1 MTDESK
7 TRRCLCCYQPLHD
20 GETDYHETD
29 YHPRCAKRFFGQS
42 VAPQLPYTRKDIGKL
57 AQVVVESR
65 TTVTGV
71 QAKLSMDLEHDA
83 YGRAQRLTIVGV
95 MGRYILKPQTE
106 RFECLPEI
114 EDLTMHL
121 AEIARIPTVPHALIR
136 FQDGELNY
144 ITRRIDRTDDG
155 RKLPMEDMCQLAGK
169 LTEQKYQGSYEL
181 IAKLIHRYSSVAR
194 LDIVNFWEQVV
205 FSWIVGNADMH
216 LKNFS
221 LISEKPGKYVLT
233 PTYDQ
238 VSTAI
243 VMPEDTDQLALPLNG
258 FQKKLLSMDFAQA
271 MEASGLNKQMIQR
284 IFGRF
289 IPLKEKWF
297 ACIDSSFISE
307 RQKIQ
312 FKELISN
319 RLETLIKE

>member
-1 MTDESK
+1 M
-7 TRRCLCCYQPLHD
+7 RCLCCYQPLHE
-20 GETDYHETD
+20 GEVD
-29 YHPRCAKRFFGQS
+29 YHPRCAKRFFGQAT
-42 VAPQLPYTRKDIGKL
+42 APILPYTRKDINQL

-106 RFECLPEI
+106 QFERLPEI

-136 FQDGELNY
+136 FEDGELNY

-155 RKLPMEDMCQLAGK
+155 RKLPMEDMCQLAGR
-169 LTEQKYQGSYEL
+169 LTEQKYQGSYET
-181 IAKLIHRYSSVAR
+181 IAKMINRYSSVAR
-194 LDIVNFWEQVV
+194 LDLVNFWEQVV

-243 VMPEDTDQLALPLNG
+243 VMPEDTDELALPLNG
-258 FQKKLLSMDFAQA
+258 FQKKLLSMDFVQA
-271 MEASGLNKQMIQR
+271 MENTGLTTLMAQR
-284 IFGRF
+284 ILTRF
-289 IPLKEKWF
+289 TALREKWF
-297 ACIDSSFISE
+297 ACIDDSFISE
-307 RQKIQ
+307 TQKVQ
-312 FKELISN
+312 FKALITK
-319 RLETLIKE
+319 RIETIKSSF

>member
-1 MTDESK
+1 MK
-7 TRRCLCCYQPLHD
+7 KCLCCYQPLHD
-20 GETDYHETD
+20 GEVD
-29 YHPRCAKRFFGQS
+29 YHPRCAKRLFGQS
-42 VAPQLPYTRKDIGKL
+42 IAPSLPYTRKDIKKL

-83 YGRAQRLTIVGV
+83 NGRAQRLTIVGV

-106 RFECLPEI
+106 RFECLPEM

-136 FQDGELNY
+136 FADGELNY

-155 RKLPMEDMCQLAGK
+155 HKLPMEDMCQLAVK

-181 IAKLIHRYSSVAR
+181 IAKLIERYSSVPK

-221 LISEKPGKYVLT
+221 LYSEKSGRYVLT

-271 MEASGLNKQMIQR
+271 MEQSGLDGKMVQR
-284 IFGRF
+284 IFNRF
-289 IPLKEKWF
+289 IPLKDKWF
-297 ACIDSSFISE
+297 ACIDASFVSE
-307 RQKIQ
+307 QQKTQ

-319 RLETLIKE
+319 RIETLSMPYKINHNT

>member
-1 MTDESK
+1 MK
-7 TRRCLCCYQPLHD
+7 CLCCYQPLNE
-20 GETDYHETD
+20 GEKD
-29 YHPRCAKRFFGQS
+29 YHPRCAKRFFGQAT
-42 VAPQLPYTRKDIGKL
+42 APTLPYTRKDINRL

-83 YGRAQRLTIVGV
+83 YGHAQRLTIVGV
-95 MGRYILKPQTE
+95 MGKYILKPQTE
-106 RFECLPEI
+106 QFERLPEI

-136 FQDGELNY
+136 FEDGELNY
-144 ITRRIDRTDDG
+144 ITRRIDRTDNG
-155 RKLPMEDMCQLAGK
+155 HKLAMEDMCQLSGR
-169 LTEQKYQGSYEL
+169 LTEQKYQASYETIANL
-181 IAKLIHRYSSVAR
+181 ISRYSSVAR
-194 LDIVNFWEQVV
+194 LDLVNYWEQVV

-243 VMPEDTDQLALPLNG
+243 VMPEDTDELALSLNG
-258 FQKKLLSMDFAQA
+258 FQKKLLPMDFVQA
-271 MEASGLNKQMIQR
+271 MENTGLTSQMAQR
-284 IFGRF
+284 ILDHFTPMR
-289 IPLKEKWF
+289 EKWF

-307 RQKIQ
+307 EQKVH
-312 FKELISN
+312 FKALIDK
-319 RLETLIKE
+319 RFTTIAQQGR

>member
-1 MTDESK
+1 M
-7 TRRCLCCYQPLHD
+7 RCLCCYQPLHE
-20 GETDYHETD
+20 GEVD
-29 YHPRCAKRFFGQS
+29 YHPRCAKRFFGQAT
-42 VAPQLPYTRKDIGKL
+42 APILPYTRKDINQL

-106 RFECLPEI
+106 QFERLPEI

-136 FQDGELNY
+136 FEDGELNY

-155 RKLPMEDMCQLAGK
+155 RKLPMEDMCQLADR
-169 LTEQKYQGSYEL
+169 LTEQKYQGSYET
-181 IAKLIHRYSSVAR
+181 IAKMINRYSSVAR
-194 LDIVNFWEQVV
+194 LDLVNFWEQVV

-243 VMPEDTDQLALPLNG
+243 VMPEDTDELALPLNG
-258 FQKKLLSMDFAQA
+258 FQKKLLSMDFVQA
-271 MEASGLNKQMIQR
+271 MENTGLTTLMAQR
-284 IFGRF
+284 ILTRF
-289 IPLKEKWF
+289 TALREKWF
-297 ACIDSSFISE
+297 ACIDDSFISE
-307 RQKIQ
+307 TQKVQ
-312 FKELISN
+312 FKALITK
-319 RLETLIKE
+319 RIETIKSSF

>member
-20 GETDYHETD
+20 GETD

-65 TTVTGV
+65 TT
-71 QAKLSMDLEHDA
+71 
-83 YGRAQRLTIVGV
+83 
-95 MGRYILKPQTE
+95 PQTE

-169 LTEQKYQGSYEL
+169 LTEQKYQGNYEL

-271 MEASGLNKQMIQR
+271 MEASGLNNPKSRNIT
-284 IFGRF
+284 INRF
-289 IPLKEKWF
+289 QV
-297 ACIDSSFISE
+297 AGTSSVLS
-307 RQKIQ
+307 
-312 FKELISN
+312 LS
-319 RLETLIKE
+319 

>member
-1 MTDESK
+1 M
-7 TRRCLCCYQPLHD
+7 RRCLCCYQPLKE
-20 GETDYHETD
+20 GEHDYHA
-29 YHPRCAKRFFGQS
+29 RCARRFFGQAQ
-42 VAPQLPYTRKDIGKL
+42 APMLPYTRKDLNKL

-83 YGRAQRLTIVGV
+83 QGHVQRLTIVGV

-106 RFECLPEI
+106 QFERLPEM

-121 AEIARIPTVPHALIR
+121 AEIDRIPTVPHALIR
-136 FQDGELNY
+136 FEDGELNY

-155 RKLPMEDMCQLAGK
+155 RKLPMEDMCQLAGR
-169 LTEQKYQGSYEL
+169 LTEQKYQGSYEM
-181 IAKLIHRYSSVAR
+181 IAKLIALYSSAAK
-194 LDIVNFWEQVV
+194 LDIVNFWEQVL

-221 LISEKPGKYVLT
+221 LISDKPGKYVLT

-243 VMPEDTDQLALPLNG
+243 VMPEDTEELALPLNG
-258 FQKKLLSMDFAQA
+258 FQKKLMAMDFVQA
-271 MEASGLNKQMIQR
+271 MEATGVSGQMAQR
-284 IFGRF
+284 IISRF
-289 IPLKEKWF
+289 ATLQKKWF
-297 ACIDSSFISE
+297 ACIDDAFISDNQKE
-307 RQKIQ
+307 R
-312 FKELISN
+312 FKALISN
-319 RLETLIKE
+319 RIATLSK

>member
-1 MTDESK
+1 M
-7 TRRCLCCYQPLHD
+7 RCLYCYQHLHE
-20 GETDYHETD
+20 GEVD
-29 YHPRCAKRFFGQS
+29 YHPRCAKRFFGQAT
-42 VAPQLPYTRKDIGKL
+42 APILPYTRKDINQL
-57 AQVVVESR
+57 ALAVVESR

-106 RFECLPEI
+106 QFERLPEI

-136 FQDGELNY
+136 FEDGELNY

-155 RKLPMEDMCQLAGK
+155 RKLPMEDMCQLAGR
-169 LTEQKYQGSYEL
+169 LTEQKYQGSYET
-181 IAKLIHRYSSVAR
+181 IAKLINRYSSVAR
-194 LDIVNFWEQVV
+194 LDLVNFWEQVV

-243 VMPEDTDQLALPLNG
+243 VMPEDTDELALPLNG
-258 FQKKLLSMDFAQA
+258 FQKKLLSMDFVQA
-271 MEASGLNKQMIQR
+271 MENTGLTTLMAQR
-284 IFGRF
+284 ILTRF
-289 IPLKEKWF
+289 TALREKWF
-297 ACIDSSFISE
+297 ACIDDSFISE
-307 RQKIQ
+307 TQKVQ
-312 FKELISN
+312 FKALITK
-319 RLETLIKE
+319 RIETIKSSF

>member
-1 MTDESK
+1 MK
-7 TRRCLCCYQPLHD
+7 KCLCCYQPLKD
-20 GETDYHETD
+20 GEVDYHQ
-29 YHPRCAKRFFGQS
+29 RCAKRLFGQS
-42 VAPQLPYTRKDIGKL
+42 VAPSLPYTRKDIHKL

-83 YGRAQRLTIVGV
+83 NGRAQRLTIVGV

-106 RFECLPEI
+106 RFECLPEM

-121 AEIARIPTVPHALIR
+121 AEIARIPIVPHALIR
-136 FQDGELNY
+136 FADGELNY

-181 IAKLIHRYSSVAR
+181 IAKLIERYSSVPK
-194 LDIVNFWEQVV
+194 LDLVNFWEQVV

-221 LISEKPGKYVLT
+221 LYSEKAGRYVLT

-271 MEASGLNKQMIQR
+271 MELSGLNRQMAQR
-284 IFGRF
+284 IFNRF

-297 ACIDSSFISE
+297 ACIDASFVSE
-307 RQKIQ
+307 QQKVQ
-312 FKELISN
+312 FKELISD
-319 RLETLIKE
+319 RIETLSMPF

>member
-1 MTDESK
+1 MK
-7 TRRCLCCYQPLHD
+7 RCLCCYQPLKD
-20 GETDYHETD
+20 GEVD
-29 YHPRCAKRFFGQS
+29 YHPRCGKRLFGQS
-42 VAPQLPYTRKDIGKL
+42 VAPCLPYTRKDINQL

-71 QAKLSMDLEHDA
+71 QAKLSIDLEHDA
-83 YGRAQRLTIVGV
+83 NGRAQRLTIVGV

-106 RFECLPEI
+106 RFECLPEM

-136 FQDGELNY
+136 FADGELNY

-181 IAKLIHRYSSVAR
+181 IAKLIERYSSVPK
-194 LDIVNFWEQVV
+194 LDLVNFWEQVV

-221 LISEKPGKYVLT
+221 LYSETPSRYVLT

-258 FQKKLLSMDFAQA
+258 FQKRLLSMDFAQA
-271 MEASGLNKQMIQR
+271 MEQSGLNRQMVQR
-284 IFGRF
+284 IFNRF

-297 ACIDSSFISE
+297 ACIDASFISE
-307 RQKIQ
+307 QQKMQ
-312 FKELISN
+312 FKELISK
-319 RLETLIKE
+319 RIETLSMPF

>member
-1 MTDESK
+1 MK
-7 TRRCLCCYQPLHD
+7 RCLCCYQPLNKD
-20 GETDYHETD
+20 EKD
-29 YHPRCAKRFFGQS
+29 YHPRCSKRIFGQAS
-42 VAPQLPYTRKDIGKL
+42 APVLPYTRKDINQL

-71 QAKLSMDLEHDA
+71 QAKLSMDLEHDNN
-83 YGRAQRLTIVGV
+83 GRAQRLTIVGV

-106 RFECLPEI
+106 QFEHLPEM

-121 AEIARIPTVPHALIR
+121 AEIAHITTVPHALIR

-155 RKLPMEDMCQLAGK
+155 RKLPMEDMCQLGGR
-169 LTEQKYQGSYEL
+169 LTEQKYQGSYEM
-181 IAKLIHRYSSVAR
+181 IAKLISKYSGVAK
-194 LDIVNFWEQVV
+194 LDLVNFWEQVV

-221 LISEKPGKYVLT
+221 LISEKQGTYVLT

-243 VMPEDTDQLALPLNG
+243 VMPEDTDELALPLNG
-258 FQKKLLSMDFAQA
+258 FQKKLLSMDFVQA
-271 MEASGLNKQMIQR
+271 MENTGLTTQIANR
-284 IFGRF
+284 ILNRF
-289 IPLKEKWF
+289 APLQEKWN

-307 RQKIQ
+307 NQKTQ
-312 FKELISN
+312 LKALIN
-319 RLETLIKE
+319 ERITRIKNSF

>member
-1 MTDESK
+1 MMK
-7 TRRCLCCYQPLHD
+7 RCLCCYKPLNE
-20 GETDYHETD
+20 GENDYHA
-29 YHPRCAKRFFGQS
+29 RCTKRFFGQAS
-42 VAPQLPYTRKDIGKL
+42 APELPYTRKDINQL

-83 YGRAQRLTIVGV
+83 NGRAQRLTIVGV

-106 RFECLPEI
+106 QFERLPEM

-121 AEIARIPTVPHALIR
+121 AEMARIPTVPHALIR
-136 FQDGELNY
+136 FKDGELNY

-155 RKLPMEDMCQLAGK
+155 RKLPMEDMCQLAGR

-181 IAKLIHRYSSVAR
+181 IGKLIDRYSSVAR
-194 LDIVNFWEQVV
+194 LDLVNFWEQVV

-221 LISEKPGKYVLT
+221 LISEKVGKYVLA

-243 VMPEDTDQLALPLNG
+243 VMPEDTDELALPLNG
-258 FQKKLLSMDFAQA
+258 FQKKLLSMDFVEA
-271 MEASGLNKQMIQR
+271 MENTGLSKQMAQR
-284 IFGRF
+284 ILNRF
-289 IPLKEKWF
+289 LPLQEAWYE
-297 ACIDSSFISE
+297 CIENSFISDA
-307 RQKIQ
+307 QKKQ
-312 FKELISN
+312 FKALISE
-319 RLETLIKE
+319 RLDRIKKSF

>member
-1 MTDESK
+1 MRK
-7 TRRCLCCYQPLHD
+7 CLCCYQPLNE
-20 GETDYHETD
+20 GEKD
-29 YHPRCAKRFFGQS
+29 YHPRCAKRFFGQAS
-42 VAPQLPYTRKDIGKL
+42 VPVLPYTRKDINQL
-57 AQVVVESR
+57 ARVVVENR

-106 RFECLPEI
+106 QFERLPEI

-121 AEIARIPTVPHALIR
+121 AEIAHIPTVPHALIR
-136 FQDGELNY
+136 FEDGELNY
-144 ITRRIDRTDDG
+144 ITRRIDRTNDG
-155 RKLPMEDMCQLAGK
+155 RKLPMEDMCQLSGR
-169 LTEQKYQGSYEL
+169 LTEQKYQASYET
-181 IAKLIHRYSSVAR
+181 IAKLIDRYSSVPK

-221 LISEKPGKYVLT
+221 LISEKPNKHVLT

-243 VMPEDTDQLALPLNG
+243 VMPEDTDELALPLNG
-258 FQKKLLSMDFAQA
+258 FQKKLLAMDFVQA
-271 MEASGLNKQMIQR
+271 MENTGLKNQMAQR
-284 IFGRF
+284 ILNRF
-289 IPLKEKWF
+289 VSLQEKWF
-297 ACIDSSFISE
+297 ACIDASFISDA
-307 RQKIQ
+307 QKTQ
-312 FKELISN
+312 FKELISK
-319 RLETLIKE
+319 RIATIVKM

>member
-1 MTDESK
+1 M
-7 TRRCLCCYQPLHD
+7 RRCLCCYQPLNEVEH
-20 GETDYHETD
+20 DYHA
-29 YHPRCAKRFFGQS
+29 RCAKRFFGQAQ
-42 VAPQLPYTRKDIGKL
+42 APMLPYTRKDINKL

-83 YGRAQRLTIVGV
+83 QGHVQRLTIVGV

-106 RFECLPEI
+106 QFERLPEM

-136 FQDGELNY
+136 FEDGELNY

-155 RKLPMEDMCQLAGK
+155 CKLPMEDMCQLADR
-169 LTEQKYQGSYEL
+169 LTEQKYQGSYEM
-181 IAKLIHRYSSVAR
+181 IAKLIERYSSAAK
-194 LDIVNFWEQVV
+194 LDVVNFWEQVL

-221 LISEKPGKYVLT
+221 LISDKPGKYVLT

-243 VMPEDTDQLALPLNG
+243 VMPEDTEELALPLNG
-258 FQKKLLSMDFAQA
+258 FMKKLMAMDFVQA
-271 MEASGLNKQMIQR
+271 MEATGLTEQIAHRMMN
-284 IFGRF
+284 RF
-289 IPLKEKWF
+289 TTLQDKWF
-297 ACIDSSFISE
+297 TCIDESFISE
-307 RQKIQ
+307 QQKIQ
-312 FKELISN
+312 FKALISE
-319 RLETLIKE
+319 RIATLSQ

>member
-1 MTDESK
+1 M
-7 TRRCLCCYQPLHD
+7 
-20 GETDYHETD
+20 
-29 YHPRCAKRFFGQS
+29 A
-42 VAPQLPYTRKDIGKL
+42 
-57 AQVVVESR
+57 
-65 TTVTGV
+65 
-71 QAKLSMDLEHDA
+71 
-83 YGRAQRLTIVGV
+83 RLTIIHVVPNGFSASP
-95 MGRYILKPQTE
+95 L
-106 RFECLPEI
+106 
-114 EDLTMHL
+114 
-121 AEIARIPTVPHALIR
+121 PHALIR
-136 FQDGELNY
+136 FADGELNY

-181 IAKLIHRYSSVAR
+181 IAKLIDRYSSVPK

-221 LISEKPGKYVLT
+221 LYSEKVGKYELT

-243 VMPEDTDQLALPLNG
+243 VMPEDSDQLALPLNG

-271 MEASGLNKQMIQR
+271 MELSGLNRQMVQR
-284 IFGRF
+284 IFNRF

-297 ACIDSSFISE
+297 ACIDASFVSE
-307 RQKIQ
+307 QQKTQ

-319 RLETLIKE
+319 RIETLSMPF

>member
-1 MTDESK
+1 MK
-7 TRRCLCCYQPLHD
+7 RCLCCYQPLKE
-20 GETDYHETD
+20 GEKDYHA
-29 YHPRCAKRFFGQS
+29 RCAKRFFGQAA
-42 VAPQLPYTRKDIGKL
+42 APELPYTRKDINQL

-83 YGRAQRLTIVGV
+83 SGRAQRLTIVGV

-106 RFECLPEI
+106 QFERLPEM

-121 AEIARIPTVPHALIR
+121 AEIARIPTVPHTLIR
-136 FQDGELNY
+136 FKDGELNY

-155 RKLPMEDMCQLAGK
+155 RKLPMEDMCQLAGH

-181 IAKLIHRYSSVAR
+181 IGKLIDRYSSVAR
-194 LDIVNFWEQVV
+194 LDLVYFWEQVV

-221 LISEKPGKYVLT
+221 LISEKVGKYVLS

-243 VMPEDTDQLALPLNG
+243 VMPEDTDELALPLNG
-258 FQKKLLSMDFAQA
+258 FQKKLLSMDFVEA
-271 MEASGLNKQMIQR
+271 MENTGLSKQMARR
-284 IFGRF
+284 ILNRF
-289 IPLKEKWF
+289 ATLQKAWSD
-297 ACIDSSFISE
+297 CIDNSFISDE
-307 RQKIQ
+307 QKKQ
-312 FKELISN
+312 FKALIGE
-319 RLETLIKE
+319 RIERIKKSF

>member
-1 MTDESK
+1 M
-7 TRRCLCCYQPLHD
+7 RCLYCYQHLHE
-20 GETDYHETD
+20 GEVD
-29 YHPRCAKRFFGQS
+29 YHPRCAKRFFGQAT
-42 VAPQLPYTRKDIGKL
+42 APILPYTRKDINQL
-57 AQVVVESR
+57 ALAVVESR

-106 RFECLPEI
+106 QFERLPEI

-136 FQDGELNY
+136 FEDGELNY

-155 RKLPMEDMCQLAGK
+155 RKLPMEDMCQLAGR
-169 LTEQKYQGSYEL
+169 LTEQKYQGSYET
-181 IAKLIHRYSSVAR
+181 IAKLINRYSSVAR
-194 LDIVNFWEQVV
+194 LDLVNFWEQVV

-243 VMPEDTDQLALPLNG
+243 VMPEDTDELALPLNG
-258 FQKKLLSMDFAQA
+258 FQKKLLSMDFVQA
-271 MEASGLNKQMIQR
+271 MENTGLTTLMAQR
-284 IFGRF
+284 ILTRF
-289 IPLKEKWF
+289 TALREKWF
-297 ACIDSSFISE
+297 ACIADSFISE
-307 RQKIQ
+307 TQKVQ
-312 FKELISN
+312 FKALITK
-319 RLETLIKE
+319 RIETIKSSF

>member
-1 MTDESK
+1 M
-7 TRRCLCCYQPLHD
+7 RCLYCYQHLHE
-20 GETDYHETD
+20 GEVD
-29 YHPRCAKRFFGQS
+29 YHPRCAKRFFGQAT
-42 VAPQLPYTRKDIGKL
+42 APILPYTRKDINQL
-57 AQVVVESR
+57 ALAVVESR
-65 TTVTGV
+65 ITVTGV

-106 RFECLPEI
+106 QFERLPEI

-136 FQDGELNY
+136 FEDGELNY

-155 RKLPMEDMCQLAGK
+155 RKLPMEDMCQLAGR
-169 LTEQKYQGSYEL
+169 LTEQKYQGSYET
-181 IAKLIHRYSSVAR
+181 IAKLINRYSSVAR
-194 LDIVNFWEQVV
+194 LDLVNFWEQVV

-243 VMPEDTDQLALPLNG
+243 VMPEDTDELALPLNG
-258 FQKKLLSMDFAQA
+258 FQKKLLSMDFVQA
-271 MEASGLNKQMIQR
+271 MENTGLTTLMAQR
-284 IFGRF
+284 ILTRF
-289 IPLKEKWF
+289 TALREKWF
-297 ACIDSSFISE
+297 ACIDDSFISE
-307 RQKIQ
+307 TQKVQ
-312 FKELISN
+312 FKALITK
-319 RLETLIKE
+319 RIETIKSSF

>member
-7 TRRCLCCYQPLHD
+7 ARRCLCCYQSLYD
-20 GETDYHETD
+20 GETD
-29 YHPRCAKRFFGQS
+29 YHPRCAKRFFGQP
-42 VAPQLPYTRKDIGKL
+42 VAPQLPYTRKDIGRL

-65 TTVTGV
+65 TTITGV

-181 IAKLIHRYSSVAR
+181 IAKLINCYSSVTR

-284 IFGRF
+284 IFSRF

>member
-1 MTDESK
+1 MK
-7 TRRCLCCYQPLHD
+7 RCLCCYQPLKD
-20 GETDYHETD
+20 GEVD
-29 YHPRCAKRFFGQS
+29 YHPRCAKRLFGQS
-42 VAPQLPYTRKDIGKL
+42 VAPSLSYTRKDINKL

-83 YGRAQRLTIVGV
+83 DGRAQRLTIVGV

-106 RFECLPEI
+106 RFERLPEM

-136 FQDGELNY
+136 FADGELNY

-181 IAKLIHRYSSVAR
+181 IAKLIERYSSVPK
-194 LDIVNFWEQVV
+194 LDLVNFWEQVV

-221 LISEKPGKYVLT
+221 LYSEKAGRYVLT

-271 MEASGLNKQMIQR
+271 MESSGLNRQMVQR
-284 IFGRF
+284 IFNRF

-297 ACIDSSFISE
+297 ACIDTSFISE
-307 RQKIQ
+307 QQKTQ
-312 FKELISN
+312 LMELISH
-319 RLETLIKE
+319 RIETLSMPF

>member
-1 MTDESK
+1 MK
-7 TRRCLCCYQPLHD
+7 KCLCCYQPLHD
-20 GETDYHETD
+20 GEVD
-29 YHPRCAKRFFGQS
+29 YHPRCAKRLFGQS
-42 VAPQLPYTRKDIGKL
+42 IAPSLPYTRKDINKL

-83 YGRAQRLTIVGV
+83 NGRAQRLTIVGV
-95 MGRYILKPQTE
+95 MGRFILKPQTE
-106 RFECLPEI
+106 RFECLPEM

-136 FQDGELNY
+136 FADGELNY

-155 RKLPMEDMCQLAGK
+155 HKLPMEDMCQLAGK

-181 IAKLIHRYSSVAR
+181 IAKLIERYSSVPK

-221 LISEKPGKYVLT
+221 LYSEKSGRYVLT

-271 MEASGLNKQMIQR
+271 MEQSGLDGKMVQR
-284 IFGRF
+284 IFNRF
-289 IPLKEKWF
+289 IPLKDKWF
-297 ACIDSSFISE
+297 ACIDASFVSE
-307 RQKIQ
+307 QQKTQ

-319 RLETLIKE
+319 RIETLSMPYKINHNN

>member
-1 MTDESK
+1 MRHEDK
-7 TRRCLCCYQPLHD
+7 VKRCLCCYQPLNE
-20 GETDYHETD
+20 GEHEYHA
-29 YHPRCAKRFFGQS
+29 RCAKRFFGQ
-42 VAPQLPYTRKDIGKL
+42 APAPTLPYIRKDIDKL

-65 TTVTGV
+65 TTVTGI

-83 YGRAQRLTIVGV
+83 QGRTQRLTIVGV
-95 MGRYILKPQTE
+95 MGRYILKPQTDQFE
-106 RFECLPEI
+106 RLPEM

-136 FQDGELNY
+136 FKDGELNY

-155 RKLPMEDMCQLAGK
+155 RKLPMEDMCQLAGR
-169 LTEQKYQGSYEL
+169 LTEQKYQGSYEM
-181 IAKLIHRYSSVAR
+181 IAKLIERYSSVPK
-194 LDIVNFWEQVV
+194 LDIVNYWEQVL

-221 LISEKPGKYVLT
+221 LISDKPGRYVLT

-243 VMPEDTDQLALPLNG
+243 VMPEDTEELALPLNG
-258 FQKKLLSMDFAQA
+258 FQKKLMAMDFVQA
-271 MEASGLNKQMIQR
+271 MEATGLTEQIAQR
-284 IFGRF
+284 MMSRF
-289 IPLKEKWF
+289 TALQDKWF
-297 ACIDSSFISE
+297 ACIDESFISE
-307 RQKIQ
+307 QQKAQ

-319 RLETLIKE
+319 RLATLNL

>member
-7 TRRCLCCYQPLHD
+7 AGRCLCCYQSLHD
-20 GETDYHETD
+20 GETD
-29 YHPRCAKRFFGQS
+29 YHPRCAKRFFGQP
-42 VAPQLPYTRKDIGKL
+42 VAPQLPYTRKDIGRL

-181 IAKLIHRYSSVAR
+181 IAKLINCYSSVTR

>member
-1 MTDESK
+1 M
-7 TRRCLCCYQPLHD
+7 RCLCCYQPLKE
-20 GETDYHETD
+20 GEIDYHA
-29 YHPRCAKRFFGQS
+29 RCAKRFFGQ
-42 VAPQLPYTRKDIGKL
+42 APAPTLPYTRKDINKL

-83 YGRAQRLTIVGV
+83 QGHAQRLTIVGV

-106 RFECLPEI
+106 QFERLPEM

-136 FQDGELNY
+136 FEDGELNY

-155 RKLPMEDMCQLAGK
+155 HKLPMEDMCQLAGR
-169 LTEQKYQGSYEL
+169 LTEQKYQGSYEM
-181 IAKLIHRYSSVAR
+181 IAKLIERYSSVPK
-194 LDIVNFWEQVV
+194 LDLVNYWEQVL
-205 FSWIVGNADMH
+205 FSWIMGNADMH

-221 LISEKPGKYVLT
+221 LISEKSGKYVLT

-243 VMPEDTDQLALPLNG
+243 VMPEDTEELALPLNG
-258 FQKKLLSMDFAQA
+258 FQKKLMAMDFMQA
-271 MEASGLNKQMIQR
+271 MEATGLTKQIAQR
-284 IFGRF
+284 VMSRF
-289 IPLKEKWF
+289 TALQDKWF
-297 ACIDSSFISE
+297 ACIDESFVSE
-307 RQKIQ
+307 QQKTQ
-312 FKELISN
+312 FKDLISQ
-319 RLETLIKE
+319 RLATLSKL

>member
-1 MTDESK
+1 M
-7 TRRCLCCYQPLHD
+7 RRCLCCYQPLRE
-20 GETDYHETD
+20 GEKD
-29 YHPRCAKRFFGQS
+29 YHPRCAKRFFGKS
-42 VAPQLPYTRKDIGKL
+42 PAPALPYTRKDINHL

-83 YGRAQRLTIVGV
+83 YGRPQRLTIVGV

-106 RFECLPEI
+106 QFECLPEI

-136 FQDGELNY
+136 FEDGELNY

-155 RKLPMEDMCQLAGK
+155 RKLPMEDMCQLSGK
-169 LTEQKYQGSYEL
+169 LTEQKYQASYET
-181 IAKLIHRYSSVAR
+181 IAKLIERFSSVAK
-194 LDIVNFWEQVV
+194 LDMVNFWEQVV

-243 VMPEDTDQLALPLNG
+243 VMPEDTDELALPLNG
-258 FQKKLLSMDFAQA
+258 FQKKLLSMDFVQA
-271 MEASGLNKQMIQR
+271 MENTGLTSQMAQR
-284 IFGRF
+284 ILKRF
-289 IPLKEKWF
+289 IPMKEKWF
-297 ACIDSSFISE
+297 ACIDESFISNA
-307 RQKIQ
+307 QKTQ
-312 FKELISN
+312 FKALISDRLDRIN
-319 RLETLIKE
+319 RSF